1 MHTNEGL
8 IVGCGEGGTGDKTK
22 RLWGK
27 NPDSFVSL
35 PSLLNALLV
44 IADVEKIPLE
54 MLNAR
59 G

>member
-8 IVGCGEGGTGDKTK
+8 IVGCGEGGAGDKTK
-22 RLWGK
+22 RLRGK